1 MRTRA
6 LPCRQCENS
15 AERGDE
21 DQEVVERPM
30 VGSTILYRGV
40 AQFGSALGS
49 GPRGRGFKSRHLD
62 HKKDIAFLQC
72 LFCFFSR
79 IEPTTSQKSGSPKI
93 AGNEASEI
101 FGGEE
106 PPSANAS
113 IALPAMREL
122 CRERRRGFKSRHLDH
137 KKDIAFLQCLFCF
150 FFRIEPTTSQ
160 NGTIFPQKA
169 VCI

>member
-1 MRTRA
+1 MRA

-62 HKKDIAFLQC
+62 HKKTL
-72 LFCFFSR
+72 LFCNVFFVFSSALNPRPHKNQGPRKSQGTKRARFLGERSR
-79 IEPTTSQKSGSPKI
+79 RARTR
-93 AGNEASEI
+93 
-101 FGGEE
+101 
-106 PPSANAS
+106 
-113 IALPAMREL
+113 ALP
-122 CRERRRGFKSRHLDH
+122 CRQCENSAESGDEGSSPVTSTI
-137 KKDIAFLQCLFCF
+137 KKTLLFCNVF
-150 FFRIEPTTSQ
+150 FVFAGRIEPTTSQ